1 MRRNLAILVFCI
13 SFSCLSFG
21 QDYTFLESKN
31 GFRNIRLG
39 TSVDNYPEFKL
50 KNEANIDLFK
60 LSMNLKTSHVYKGT
74 DHDKI
79 ASARILFIYLITE
92 NNIITEI
99 RIVTEKVLNVYST
112 LENAYGK
119 PTDTQGTK
127 LIWRTDKIECS
138 IEGDNT
144 QLPGYHIRYKAL
156 SKERVQLN
164 ELREKSKKEAQAEL

>member
-1 MRRNLAILVFCI
+1 MKNFFILA
-13 SFSCLSFG
+13 FSIFLTCLSFG
-21 QDYTFLESKN
+21 QDYTFLDSKN

-39 TSVDNYPEFKL
+39 ASVNNYPEFKL
-50 KNEANIDLFK
+50 KSESNIDLFK

-79 ASARILFIYLITE
+79 TSARILFIYLVTE

-99 RIVTEKVLNVYST
+99 RVVTEKVLNVYAT
-112 LENAYGK
+112 LESAYGK

-144 QLPGYHIRYKAL
+144 QIPGYHIRYKTI
-156 SKERVQLN
+156 SKDRSQLN
-164 ELREKSKKEAQAEL
+164 ELMEKSKKEAQAEL